1 MPDEPSF
8 GIPRNIA
15 VAAVVL
21 TVSVPGVPGDAVPE
35 QVGPSETAGDTVQLT
50 RFTLPVKPLLDVTV
64 TVEVAEPPGLTE
76 DGDNVV
82 AVSVKDWLG
91 VCPYFTTK
99 ASLPP
104 AFAAWK
110 KPVVNGKSVA
120 EVVVPV
126 T

>member
-15 VAAVVL
+15 VAPVVL
-21 TVSVPGVPGDAVPE
+21 TVSAPGVPGDAVPE
-35 QVGPSETAGDTVQLT
+35 QVGPSETAGDTVQPSV
-50 RFTLPVKPLLDVTV
+50 TLPVKPVLGVTV

>member
-8 GIPRNIA
+8 GTLRNIA

-21 TVSVPGVPGDAVPE
+21 TVSVPGVPGAAVPE
-35 QVGPSETAGDTVQLT
+35 QVGPSETDGDTVQP
-50 RFTLPVKPLLDVTV
+50 RVTLPVKPSLDVTV

-76 DGDNVV
+76 PGDSGV
-82 AVSVKDWLG
+82 AMSVKHSLG
-91 VCPYFTTK
+91 VPEYLTTK

-104 AFAAWK
+104 PFVAWK
-110 KPVVNGKSVA
+110 KPVVNGKSI